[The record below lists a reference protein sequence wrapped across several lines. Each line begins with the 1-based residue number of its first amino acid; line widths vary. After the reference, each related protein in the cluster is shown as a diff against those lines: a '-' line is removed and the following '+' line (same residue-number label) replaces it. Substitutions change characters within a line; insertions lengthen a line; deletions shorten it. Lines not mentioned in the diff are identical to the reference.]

1 MRAIVADGYGGSDVL
16 GLREVPLP
24 SFGPDD
30 VLVRVVAAGTNPAD
44 WECRSGLAA
53 DWFDDG
59 PYVWGWDVSGVVEAV
74 GDHVTSLAPGD
85 EVYGM
90 PRFPEL
96 AQGYAEFVAAPADE
110 LAPKPRG
117 LPHQLSAALPLSG
130 LTALQTLDR
139 AGAAAGQRVLV
150 HGAAGGVGHLVVQL
164 ARARGC
170 HVIAVARPLAHAAL
184 RDLGAREVMDAD
196 RLRAEGP
203 GREVDVA
210 VDCVGDDALLD
221 VVRPGGV
228 FARVPGA
235 AAGPGALAR
244 PAAARGVRLVHHV
257 VHPDGAGLVRLAE
270 MVEAGTLMPRVSLVL
285 PLAQAALAHDVMERG
300 QGLAKIVL
308 SVAPEPTGDPGAPSG
323 RLVGSA

>member
-1 MRAIVADGYGGSDVL
+1 MRAVVADEYGGSEVL
-16 GLREVPLP
+16 GLRDVPLP
-24 SFGPDD
+24 ATGPDD

-53 DWFDDG
+53 DWFGAG

-74 GDHVTSLAPGD
+74 GERVTAFAPGD

-96 AQGYAEFVAAPADE
+96 AQGYAEFVSAPAAE
-110 LAPKPRG
+110 LAPKPVN

-130 LTALQTLDR
+130 LTAAQTLER
-139 AGAAAGQRVLV
+139 AGASAGQRVLV

-170 HVIAVARPLAHAAL
+170 HVIAVARPTAHAVL
-184 RDLGAREVMDAD
+184 RELGAHEVVERAD
-196 RLRAEGP
+196 LPRAEDGP
-203 GREVDVA
+203 GVDVA
-210 VDCVGDDALLD
+210 VDCVGDDALLAA
-221 VVRPGGV
+221 VRPGGV

-235 AAGPGALAR
+235 AAGPGSLAE

-257 VHPDGAGLVRLAE
+257 VHPDGPGLARLTE
-270 MVEAGTLMPRVSLVL
+270 LVEAGALAPRVSLVL
-285 PLAQAALAHDVMERG
+285 PLEQAALAHEVMERG
-300 QGLAKIVL
+300 HGLSKLVL
-308 SVAPEPTGDPGAPSG
+308 SVAPEPASG
-323 RLVGSA
+323 PR